1 MSNYVYRVHPAIN
14 IARVGNSDE
23 YYIAPETMAGLPIP
37 GVDPPATG
45 GLPIKPDTES
55 ETITSSDLR
64 DEYGA
69 FKRQAARF
77 TIYQYTA
84 QAKETIPSEAVRK
97 YRSGSR

>member
-55 ETITSSDLR
+55 ETITFVTSTVLSNGRLLVSKSTNTR
-64 DEYGA
+64 HRPR
-69 FKRQAARF
+69 KP
-77 TIYQYTA
+77 
-84 QAKETIPSEAVRK
+84 IPTEAVRK
-97 YRSGSR
+97 YRSGAR